1 MIAGVQRSADETLI
15 DRDTMSPDA
24 CLTMAF
30 RRAIR
35 VRRRQGGQPVTV
47 REEVRAF
54 NDAYERALA
63 EQDVEAL
70 VSLHTDDARLM
81 MAGQPVIQG
90 RPAIEKVFREWLNDG
105 PVSIRFESEEVL
117 ADGELVIDI
126 GHTIAAG
133 GRSKYVVVHRRQ
145 PDGSLRIAIDAPT
158 SDGAATD

>member
-1 MIAGVQRSADETLI
+1 
-15 DRDTMSPDA
+15 
-24 CLTMAF
+24 MAF

-35 VRRRQGGQPVTV
+35 VRRLQGGQPVTV
-47 REEVRAF
+47 DEEVRAF

-63 EQDVEAL
+63 EQDVEAI
-70 VSLHTDDARLM
+70 VSFHADDARLM

-90 RPAIEKVFREWLNDG
+90 RPAIEQVFREWLKGG
-105 PVSIRFESEEVL
+105 PVSIRFETEEVL

-133 GRSKYVVVHRRQ
+133 GRSKYVVVLRRQ
-145 PDGSLRIAIDAPT
+145 PDGSLKIAIDAPS

>member
-1 MIAGVQRSADETLI
+1 
-15 DRDTMSPDA
+15 
-24 CLTMAF
+24 
-30 RRAIR
+30 
-35 VRRRQGGQPVTV
+35 VTV
-47 REEVRAF
+47 DEDVRAF

-70 VSLHTDDARLM
+70 VSLHTDNARLM
-81 MAGQPVIQG
+81 MAGQPLIQG
-90 RPAIEKVFREWLNDG
+90 RPAIDKVIGEWLKDG
-105 PVSIRFESEEVL
+105 PVSIRFETKEVL
-117 ADGELVIDI
+117 ADGELVVDI

>member
-1 MIAGVQRSADETLI
+1 M
-15 DRDTMSPDA
+15 
-24 CLTMAF
+24 
-30 RRAIR
+30 
-35 VRRRQGGQPVTV
+35 TV
-47 REEVRAF
+47 EEEVRAF

-63 EQDVEAL
+63 EQDVDAL

-81 MAGQPVIQG
+81 MAGRPVVQG
-90 RPAIEKVFREWLNDG
+90 RPAIEKVLREWLSEG
-105 PVSIRFESEEVL
+105 PVSTRFESEEVL

-145 PDGSLRIAIDAPT
+145 PDGRLKIAIDAPS

>member
-1 MIAGVQRSADETLI
+1 
-15 DRDTMSPDA
+15 MSVD
-24 CLTMAF
+24 
-30 RRAIR
+30 
-35 VRRRQGGQPVTV
+35 
-47 REEVRAF
+47 EEVRAF

-81 MAGQPVIQG
+81 MAGRPVIRG
-90 RPAIEKVFREWLNDG
+90 RPEMEKVFRDWLKEG
-105 PVSIRFESEEVL
+105 PVSIRFESEEIL

-126 GHTIAAG
+126 GHLIAAG